1 MKVGTGCVI
10 IGRIPR
16 VTDNSA
22 SASAHP
28 GWHDLT
34 GFLCCTVAGLAVLW
48 WIAREPGSAPG
59 TTRGGAKAPVARFT
73 DITAWSG
80 VDFVHRNGAYGEK
93 LLPESMGGGVG
104 FLDFDND
111 GDADL
116 LFVNSGEWPWRRGG
130 TLTNTSPETLA
141 LYRNDGTGRF
151 ARVAGSG
158 LDAAFYGMGAACGDI
173 DNDGWVDL
181 FVTGVGENRLF
192 KNLGGGRFADITLA
206 AGVQANSNQ
215 WSTSAAWIDFNNDGR
230 LDLLVGRYLEWTP
243 ERDRKEPF
251 TYDGRTR
258 AYGPPR
264 AFTGSF
270 PVLYRNEGGG
280 RFADVS
286 AQAGIQV
293 TNLSGEP
300 LAKTLGVSP
309 VDLDGDGWIDLVL
322 ANDTVQNLVFH
333 NERNGTFREIG
344 ARSGLAF
351 DSFGAAR
358 GAMGIDTARFR
369 EDDALAIAIGNFA
382 NEMNSFYVAQN
393 DPLHFADEA
402 VRAGLGPA
410 SQELLKFGLFFFDYD
425 LDGRL
430 DVLTA
435 NGHLDPDI
443 ERFVPKQ
450 RYRQPAQLFWN
461 RGGGGQ
467 AQFVPVTQELAG
479 HDLFRPV
486 AGRGSAYADLDGDG
500 DLDVVLTQVNGPPMI
515 FRNDQDLDHD
525 WVRLRLRGTVSNR
538 DAIGAWVR
546 LKVGGKTLTRQVMPT
561 KGYLSQSELTLT
573 FGLARARQ
581 IDDVEIFWPA
591 GKRQRVPGLPV
602 NQLSIVDEAP

>member
-1 MKVGTGCVI
+1 M
-10 IGRIPR
+10 
-16 VTDNSA
+16 VTDNSR
-22 SASAHP
+22 SGRR

-34 GFLCCTVAGLAVLW
+34 GFLCCMAAGLALLW
-48 WIAREPGSAPG
+48 WIAREPESALASS
-59 TTRGGAKAPVARFT
+59 RGAAKPPLAKFT
-73 DITAWSG
+73 DITAASG
-80 VDFVHRNGAYGEK
+80 IDFIHRNGAYGEK
-93 LLPESMGGGVG
+93 LLPESMGGGVA

-111 GDADL
+111 GDPDL
-116 LFVNSGEWPWRRGG
+116 LFVNSGEWPWHRS
-130 TLTNTSPETLA
+130 TSPAHPPMKTVV
-141 LYRNDGTGRF
+141 LYQNDGTGKF
-151 ARVAGSG
+151 SRVSASG
-158 LDAAFYGMGAACGDI
+158 LDATFYGMGVACGDF
-173 DNDGWVDL
+173 DNDGWIDL
-181 FVTGVGENRLF
+181 FVTGVGDNRLF
-192 KNLGGGRFADITLA
+192 KNLGDGRFADVTSV
-206 AGVQANSNQ
+206 AGIQTKTNQ
-215 WSTSAAWIDFNNDGR
+215 WSTSAAWFDFDNDGR
-230 LDLLVGRYLEWTP
+230 LDLLVGHYVEWTP
-243 ERDRKEPF
+243 ERDLHEPF

-264 AFTGSF
+264 SFTGSF
-270 PVLYRNEGGG
+270 PVLYRNEGRG
-280 RFADVS
+280 RFVDVS
-286 AQAGIQV
+286 ARAGIQV

-309 VDLDGDGWIDLVL
+309 VDLDADGWIDIVL

-425 LDGRL
+425 LDSRL

-443 ERFVPKQ
+443 ERFVPRQ
-450 RYRQPAQLFWN
+450 HYRQPAQLFWN
-461 RGGGGQ
+461 RGSGGQ
-467 AQFVPVTQELAG
+467 AHFVAVPQELAG
-479 HDLFRPV
+479 SDLFRPI

-500 DLDVVLTQVNGPPMI
+500 DTDVILTQVNGPPVL
-515 FRNDQDLDHD
+515 FRNDQELGHA
-525 WVRLRLRGTVSNR
+525 WVRLRLRGTVANR
-538 DAIGAWVR
+538 DAIGAWVK
-546 LKVGGKTLTRQVMPT
+546 LKVGGHTLTRHVMPT

-573 FGLARARQ
+573 FGLGRAKQ
-581 IDDVEIFWPA
+581 VDEVEIFWP
-591 GKRQRVPGLPV
+591 GGRSQHVPGLPL
-602 NQLSIVDEAP
+602 NRLTIVDEAP